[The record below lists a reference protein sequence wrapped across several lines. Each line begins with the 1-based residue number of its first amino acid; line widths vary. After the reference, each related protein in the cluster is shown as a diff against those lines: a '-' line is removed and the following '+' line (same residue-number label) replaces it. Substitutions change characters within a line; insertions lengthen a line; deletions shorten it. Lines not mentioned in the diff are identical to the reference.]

1 MSIPSTHSLWITI
14 RHLGLHEE
22 TPPYEVRNTRLVTY
36 ICLTSMAVTT
46 FYGTLFA
53 LMGDWTSAA
62 IDLAMAGF
70 FSSPLIA
77 LSQLRTGLAKAL
89 LIVGV
94 NLGTLIVIVVY
105 GDQYSNE
112 MFFVLTA
119 MLGGI
124 VFKERRWGLLGFATA
139 MAFYGISILCTRH
152 IDPLVHT
159 DPAFIAPL
167 HIIGLISVAAVAY
180 VLMEYIRKE
189 TSHYEDRILD
199 AKTSLEQQKRSA
211 LDSLHY
217 AASIQKAIFGRKD
230 AILRDFDDGFILF
243 KPKDFVSG
251 DFFWSGKADGI
262 QIVAA
267 ADCTGHGVPAALM
280 TIMGHDLLNS
290 IVFQQHIT
298 DTQEILRTLDSKVTE
313 KLNLDSSDDLQDGM
327 DIAIIAIHQ
336 GGQAIQFSGAKSA
349 LHLLQN
355 GNMTTIKGS
364 RHAVGSTLYT
374 KAKEFPSTIVQY
386 EPGDRA
392 YLFTDG
398 FEDQF
403 GGPKNKKYMRRR
415 FRDLLCQTSGHTLS
429 AQKAALE
436 AEFNAW
442 KGKEEQTDDVLV
454 IGLQL

>member
-1 MSIPSTHSLWITI
+1 MPNPSAHSLWITI

-217 AASIQKAIFGRKD
+217 AASIQKAIFGR
-230 AILRDFDDGFILF
+230 
-243 KPKDFVSG
+243 
-251 DFFWSGKADGI
+251 
-262 QIVAA
+262 
-267 ADCTGHGVPAALM
+267 
-280 TIMGHDLLNS
+280 
-290 IVFQQHIT
+290 
-298 DTQEILRTLDSKVTE
+298 
-313 KLNLDSSDDLQDGM
+313 
-327 DIAIIAIHQ
+327 
-336 GGQAIQFSGAKSA
+336 
-349 LHLLQN
+349 
-355 GNMTTIKGS
+355 
-364 RHAVGSTLYT
+364 
-374 KAKEFPSTIVQY
+374 
-386 EPGDRA
+386 
-392 YLFTDG
+392 
-398 FEDQF
+398 
-403 GGPKNKKYMRRR
+403 
-415 FRDLLCQTSGHTLS
+415 
-429 AQKAALE
+429 
-436 AEFNAW
+436 
-442 KGKEEQTDDVLV
+442 
-454 IGLQL
+454 